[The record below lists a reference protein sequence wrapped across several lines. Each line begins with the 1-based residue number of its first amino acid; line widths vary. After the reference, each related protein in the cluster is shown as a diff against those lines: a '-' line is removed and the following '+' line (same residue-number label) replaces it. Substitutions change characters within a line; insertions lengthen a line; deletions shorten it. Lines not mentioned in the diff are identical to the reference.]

1 MERKFTEQEQ
11 IRRNKIESLEANN
24 IKAFSP
30 TIVPTTSSYEIIEK
44 YENLSKEEIEAKKV
58 NVIFNGRVIAQ
69 RGPFLV
75 LQDRFSNMQIYV
87 DKKILDNHSSE
98 TLKLLDLGDI
108 ISVKGYISKTN
119 TNALVIK
126 AQDVTLLTK
135 SLKPLPDK
143 YHGLVDPEEKRRHRY
158 VDTIVNEE
166 SRKTFIMRT
175 QIIKGIREYFDNLDY
190 MEVDT
195 PVLHPILGGAAAKP
209 FVTYYNALN
218 QNFYLRIATELPLK
232 KCLVGGFERVYE
244 IGRIFR
250 NEGVDAT
257 HNPEF
262 TSIEFYEAYSDMWG
276 MMERTEGVFKHLTHK
291 LGISKVTFNGM
302 EIEFK
307 YPFAKINMVD
317 AVSEKIGVDVRKLS
331 DKDALDLA
339 KKHNVKCEKYFKL
352 GHVINELFEKYIEET
367 LIQPTFVYGHP
378 IEISPLAF
386 KDEKDPR
393 FTQRAELFI
402 GTKEFANMFTEL
414 NDPID
419 QLERFESQ
427 LTERESGNEE
437 ANEID
442 WDFINALEYG
452 MPPAGGCGIGID
464 RLIML
469 LTQND
474 SIRDI
479 LLFPQLKDLKDS
491 K

>member
-11 IRRNKIESLEANN
+11 VRREKIATLESKNLRAFNST
-24 IKAFSP
+24 IK
-30 TIVPTTSSYEIIEK
+30 PTTSSRLIVEEYAK
-44 YENLSKEEIEAKKV
+44 LSREEIEAKNV
-58 NVIFNGRVIAQ
+58 NVVFNGRVLTQ
-69 RGPFLV
+69 RGPFIV
-75 LQDRFSNMQIYV
+75 LQDRYGNMQVYV
-87 DKKILDNHSSE
+87 DKKILDENSLE
-98 TLKLLDLGDI
+98 TLKQLDLGDI
-108 ISVKGYISKTN
+108 ISVEGLVSKTH
-119 TNALVIK
+119 TEALMIK
-126 AQDVTLLTK
+126 AKSLTLLTK
-135 SLKPLPDK
+135 ALKPLPDK
-143 YHGLVDPEEKRRHRY
+143 YHGLVDPEERRRHRY

-166 SRKTFIMRT
+166 SRKTFVLRT
-175 QIIKGIREYFDNLDY
+175 QILKGIREYFDNLDY

-209 FVTYYNALN
+209 FITFYNALN
-218 QNFYLRIATELPLK
+218 RNFYLRIATELPLK

-250 NEGVDAT
+250 NEGVDTT

-276 MMERTEGVFKHLTHK
+276 MMERTEGVFKHLTNK
-291 LGISKVTFNGM
+291 LGINKVVFNGM

-307 YPFAKINMVD
+307 YPFNKINMVD
-317 AVSEKIGVDVRKLS
+317 AVSEKVGVDVRTLN
-331 DKDALDLA
+331 DEQALELA
-339 KKHNVKCEKYFKL
+339 KKHGIKVEKYFKL
-352 GHVINELFEKYIEET
+352 GHVINELFEKYVEET
-367 LIQPTFVYGHP
+367 LVQPTFVYGHP

-386 KDEKDPR
+386 KDLEDPR

-427 LTERESGNEE
+427 LDERENGNEE

-442 WDFINALEYG
+442 WDFVNALEYG

-464 RLIML
+464 RLVML

-479 LLFPQLKDLKDS
+479 LLFPQLKEIK
-491 K
+491 